1 MDVKIKTE
9 IRRLEELKN
18 LKHREYIFNVEQIE
32 QKIEQSK
39 SQIDRTDSATKR
51 DILKKQKVYYKE
63 EINALDSAIEHFTQS
78 VDEKIGGLYKVL
90 EVWIEKN
97 KLEKESIEYNIEKIR
112 DLIKG
117 ENMNDVFEMFN
128 SVANSLEIIDKK
140 LTSSSSHES
149 VPEP

>member
-9 IRRLEELKN
+9 IKRLEELKN

-32 QKIEQSK
+32 QKIEHSK
-39 SQIDRTDSATKR
+39 SQIDRTDSVTKR
-51 DILKKQKVYYKE
+51 DILKKQKVYYRE

-140 LTSSSSHES
+140 LTSSSHGS

>member
-1 MDVKIKTE
+1 M
-9 IRRLEELKN
+9 
-18 LKHREYIFNVEQIE
+18 EQIE

-78 VDEKIGGLYKVL
+78 VDEKIEGLYKVL
-90 EVWIEKN
+90 EVWVEKN

-140 LTSSSSHES
+140 LTSSHES

>member
-78 VDEKIGGLYKVL
+78 VDEKIEGLYKVL
-90 EVWIEKN
+90 EVWVEKN

-117 ENMNDVFEMFN
+117 ENINDVFEMFN

-140 LTSSSSHES
+140 LTSSSHES

>member
-78 VDEKIGGLYKVL
+78 VDEKIEGLYKVL
-90 EVWIEKN
+90 EVWVEKN

-117 ENMNDVFEMFN
+117 ENIASVFA
-128 SVANSLEIIDKK
+128 V
-140 LTSSSSHES
+140 
-149 VPEP
+149 

>member
-18 LKHREYIFNVEQIE
+18 LKHREYIFNVEQVE

-140 LTSSSSHES
+140 LTSSSHGS

>member
-18 LKHREYIFNVEQIE
+18 LKHREYIFNVEQVE

-63 EINALDSAIEHFTQS
+63 EINALDNAIEHFTQS

-140 LTSSSSHES
+140 LTSSSHGS

>member
-39 SQIDRTDSATKR
+39 SQIDITDSATKR

-78 VDEKIGGLYKVL
+78 VDEKIEGLYKVL
-90 EVWIEKN
+90 EVWVEKN

-140 LTSSSSHES
+140 LTSSSHES

>member
-78 VDEKIGGLYKVL
+78 VDEKIEGLYKVL

-140 LTSSSSHES
+140 LTSSSHES

>member
-39 SQIDRTDSATKR
+39 SQIDKTDSATKR

-140 LTSSSSHES
+140 LTSSSHGS

>member
-63 EINALDSAIEHFTQS
+63 EINALDNAIENFTQS
-78 VDEKIGGLYKVL
+78 VDEKIEGLYKVL

-97 KLEKESIEYNIEKIR
+97 KLEK
-112 DLIKG
+112 
-117 ENMNDVFEMFN
+117 
-128 SVANSLEIIDKK
+128 
-140 LTSSSSHES
+140 
-149 VPEP
+149 

>member
-18 LKHREYIFNVEQIE
+18 LKQREYIFNVERVE
-32 QKIEQSK
+32 EKIEQSK
-39 SQIDRTDSATKR
+39 SQIDRTDSVIKR

-78 VDEKIGGLYKVL
+78 VDEKIEGLYKVL

-140 LTSSSSHES
+140 LTSSSHES

>member
-9 IRRLEELKN
+9 IRRLEEHKN

-78 VDEKIGGLYKVL
+78 VDEKIEGLYKVL
-90 EVWIEKN
+90 EVWVEKN

-140 LTSSSSHES
+140 LTSSSHES

>member
-18 LKHREYIFNVEQIE
+18 LKQREYIFNVERVE
-32 QKIEQSK
+32 EKIEQSK
-39 SQIDRTDSATKR
+39 SQIDRTDSVIKR
-51 DILKKQKVYYKE
+51 DILKKQKVYYRE
-63 EINALDSAIEHFTQS
+63 EINALDSAIENFTQS
-78 VDEKIGGLYKVL
+78 VDEKIEGLYKVL

-97 KLEKESIEYNIEKIR
+97 KLEKESIEYNVEKIR

-140 LTSSSSHES
+140 LTSSSHES

>member
-39 SQIDRTDSATKR
+39 SQIDKTDSATKR

-140 LTSSSSHES
+140 LTSSSHES

>member
-9 IRRLEELKN
+9 IKRLEELKN

-32 QKIEQSK
+32 QKIEHSK

-51 DILKKQKVYYKE
+51 DILKKQKVYYRE

-78 VDEKIGGLYKVL
+78 VDEKIEGLYKVL
-90 EVWIEKN
+90 EVWVEKN

-140 LTSSSSHES
+140 LTSSSHES

>member
-18 LKHREYIFNVEQIE
+18 LKHREYIFNVEQVE
-32 QKIEQSK
+32 QNIEQSK
-39 SQIDRTDSATKR
+39 SHIVKTDSATKR

-63 EINALDSAIEHFTQS
+63 EINALDNAIEHFTQS

-140 LTSSSSHES
+140 LTSSSHGS

>member
-32 QKIEQSK
+32 QKIEHSK
-39 SQIDRTDSATKR
+39 SQIDRTDSVTKR
-51 DILKKQKVYYKE
+51 DILKKQKVYYRE

-78 VDEKIGGLYKVL
+78 VDEKIEGLYKVL
-90 EVWIEKN
+90 EVWVEKN

-140 LTSSSSHES
+140 LTSSSHES

>member
-9 IRRLEELKN
+9 IKRLEELKN

-32 QKIEQSK
+32 QKIEHSK
-39 SQIDRTDSATKR
+39 SQIDRTDSVTKR
-51 DILKKQKVYYKE
+51 DILKKQKVYYRE

-78 VDEKIGGLYKVL
+78 VDEKIEGLYKVL
-90 EVWIEKN
+90 EVWVEKN

-140 LTSSSSHES
+140 LTSSSHES

>member
-18 LKHREYIFNVEQIE
+18 LKHREYIFNVEQVE

-39 SQIDRTDSATKR
+39 SQIDKTDSATKR

-63 EINALDSAIEHFTQS
+63 EINALDNAIEHFTQS

-140 LTSSSSHES
+140 LTSSSHGS

>member
-1 MDVKIKTE
+1 M
-9 IRRLEELKN
+9 
-18 LKHREYIFNVEQIE
+18 YC
-32 QKIEQSK
+32 
-39 SQIDRTDSATKR
+39 
-51 DILKKQKVYYKE
+51 KE
-63 EINALDSAIEHFTQS
+63 EINTLDNAIETFTRT
-78 VDEKIGGLYKVL
+78 VDEKIEGLHKIL

-97 KLEKESIEYNIEKIR
+97 KMEKESIGYNIEKIR

-140 LTSSSSHES
+140 LTSSHDSSSHES

>member
-63 EINALDSAIEHFTQS
+63 EINALDNAIEHFTQS

-140 LTSSSSHES
+140 LTSSSHES

>member
-39 SQIDRTDSATKR
+39 SQIDRTDSVTKR

-78 VDEKIGGLYKVL
+78 VDEKIEGLYKVL
-90 EVWIEKN
+90 EVWVEKN

-140 LTSSSSHES
+140 LTSSSHGS

>member
-18 LKHREYIFNVEQIE
+18 LKHREYIYNVEQIE

-39 SQIDRTDSATKR
+39 SQIDKTDSATKR

-140 LTSSSSHES
+140 LTSSSHES

>member
-9 IRRLEELKN
+9 IKRLEELKN

-32 QKIEQSK
+32 QKIEHSK
-39 SQIDRTDSATKR
+39 SQIDRTDSVTKR
-51 DILKKQKVYYKE
+51 HILKKQKVYYRE

-140 LTSSSSHES
+140 LTSSSHES

>member
-63 EINALDSAIEHFTQS
+63 EINALDSAIENFTQS
-78 VDEKIGGLYKVL
+78 VDEKIEGLYKVL

-140 LTSSSSHES
+140 LTSSSHES

>member
-18 LKHREYIFNVEQIE
+18 LKQREYIFNVERVE
-32 QKIEQSK
+32 EKIEQSK
-39 SQIDRTDSATKR
+39 SQIDRTDSVIKR

-63 EINALDSAIEHFTQS
+63 EINALDSAIENFTQS
-78 VDEKIGGLYKVL
+78 VDEKIEGLYKVL

-140 LTSSSSHES
+140 LTSSSHES

>member
-18 LKHREYIFNVEQIE
+18 LKQREYIFNVERVE
-32 QKIEQSK
+32 EKIEQSK
-39 SQIDRTDSATKR
+39 SQIDRTDSVIKR
-51 DILKKQKVYYKE
+51 DILKKQKVYYRE
-63 EINALDSAIEHFTQS
+63 EINALDSAIENFTQS
-78 VDEKIGGLYKVL
+78 VDEKIEGLYKVL

-140 LTSSSSHES
+140 LTSSSHES